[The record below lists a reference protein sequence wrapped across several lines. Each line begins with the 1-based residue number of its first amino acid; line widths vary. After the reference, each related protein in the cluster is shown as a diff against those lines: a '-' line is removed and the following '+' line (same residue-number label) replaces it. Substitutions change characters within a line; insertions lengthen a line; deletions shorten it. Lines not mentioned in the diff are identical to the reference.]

1 MTCTTTKWILRTAA
15 AAALGGIVTL
25 AAPIAPAS
33 AGSLDQAVSG
43 VSSKGL
49 SALRGFFLPGV
60 VPRASLVK
68 SDPMDDDAMTL
79 AADRGDGT
87 EAAWTTARPRARTTA
102 GHDFGRGYDKT
113 LAFLPVIAD

>member
-1 MTCTTTKWILRTAA
+1 MTRTANTWILRTATA
-15 AAALGGIVTL
+15 VALGSVITL
-25 AAPIAPAS
+25 AAPLAPAS

-60 VPRASLVK
+60 MPHASLVK
-68 SDPMDDDAMTL
+68 LDSTDGAPVTL
-79 AADRGDGT
+79 ATKRLDGT
-87 EAAWTTARPRARTTA
+87 EAAWATPRPRARTTA
-102 GHDFGRGYDKT
+102 GHDFGKGLDKT